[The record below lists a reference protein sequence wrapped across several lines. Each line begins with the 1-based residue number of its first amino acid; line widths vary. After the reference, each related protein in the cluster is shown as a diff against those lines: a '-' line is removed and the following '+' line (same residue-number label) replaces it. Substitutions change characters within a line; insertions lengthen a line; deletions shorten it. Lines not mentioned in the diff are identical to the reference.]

1 MARLLRY
8 RKRKAT
14 TTGRARRAGW
24 WLGLGVIALA
34 GCLYPPV
41 APPPSSTP
49 PTQMVIDAP
58 YDLTWDAV
66 TKVMKD
72 LGYNIVAQD
81 PSHGIIETQG
91 IAFTLYDADCGIVGT
106 AVGKQVA
113 VPAAGSSSVFNIY
126 LKPAGDEATTVTVQ
140 ANYSTPIQVPFHPQQ
155 NQVCVSTGRRENA
168 LLELF
173 KKQAAKT
180 HRPVFKPAQG

>member
-8 RKRKAT
+8 RSQKAT
-14 TTGRARRAGW
+14 DRRRGLLARW
-24 WLGLGVIALA
+24 WPALGTLALA
-34 GCLYPPV
+34 ACLYPPQ
-41 APPPSSTP
+41 APPPASAL
-49 PTQMVIDAP
+49 PTKMVIDAP

-66 TKVMKD
+66 NKVMKD
-72 LGYNIVAQD
+72 LGYIIVAQD

-113 VPAAGSSSVFNIY
+113 QPAAGSSSVFNIY
-126 LKPAGDEATTVTVQ
+126 LKPAGDEATSVSIQ

-155 NQVCVSTGRRENA
+155 NQVCVSSGRRENA

-173 KKQAAKT
+173 KEQAAKT
-180 HRPVFKPAQG
+180 HRPVFKPPSQ